1 MFSFHNLNWPPNI
14 EFIYSPFA
22 LVAML
27 HGEKYAQVEFGEDGN
42 LILGAS
48 EEAVI
53 DWMRQPKN
61 KKTLE
66 LIRKDAYPD
75 LHGIE

>member
-1 MFSFHNLNWPPNI
+1 M
-14 EFIYSPFA
+14 YT
-22 LVAML
+22 
-27 HGEKYAQVEFGEDGN
+27 YGEDGD

-66 LIRKDAYPD
+66 LIRKDAYPEMNGVD
-75 LHGIE
+75 

>member
-1 MFSFHNLNWPPNI
+1 MKKL
-14 EFIYSPFA
+14 
-22 LVAML
+22 
-27 HGEKYAQVEFGEDGN
+27 N

-66 LIRKDAYPD
+66 YEILPKR
-75 LHGIE
+75 